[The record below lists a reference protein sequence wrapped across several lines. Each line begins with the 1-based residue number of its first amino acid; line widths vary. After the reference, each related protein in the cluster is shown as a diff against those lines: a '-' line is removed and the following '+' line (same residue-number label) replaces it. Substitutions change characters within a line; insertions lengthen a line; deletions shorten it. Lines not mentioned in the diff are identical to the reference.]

1 MSSRQI
7 MQPGREVK
15 LNFKKASE
23 MITGPGGGSK
33 NGTRQSK
40 FCRRRHQRAPRP
52 AAAAT
57 SRSISFRAM
66 VWRSDKRYCRFFVA
80 AKGFRSA
87 VFGNFSWLFGFA
99 GWMPGTQARWVHAVE
114 ACRAASVGH

>member
-1 MSSRQI
+1 

-33 NGTRQSK
+33 SGTRQSK
-40 FCRRRHQRAPRP
+40 FRRRRHQRAPRP

-57 SRSISFRAM
+57 SRSTSFRAM
-66 VWRSDKRYCRFFVA
+66 VWRGDRKVLPVLRCSEKV
-80 AKGFRSA
+80 RSA
-87 VFGNFSWLFGFA
+87 AFGIFSWLSGFA

-114 ACRAASVGH
+114 GCRAASVGH

>member
-15 LNFKKASE
+15 LNFKKSSE

-40 FCRRRHQRAPRP
+40 FCRRRHQRAPHP
-52 AAAAT
+52 TAAAT
-57 SRSISFRAM
+57 SRSTLLRAL
-66 VWRSDKRYCRFFVA
+66 VW
-80 AKGFRSA
+80 KGDRKVLPVLRCSERIQEC
-87 VFGNFSWLFGFA
+87 GI
-99 GWMPGTQARWVHAVE
+99 R
-114 ACRAASVGH
+114 